1 MKVGYA
7 AVAITLL
14 LFSAAWAIPAYGDD
28 DGPSIIFDLNGGTI
42 NGNSTFVMT
51 AEDLSG
57 GLPGVTGAV
66 MPTGAD
72 EFVVWSTS
80 LSNRENLY
88 NPGDEAPDVPR
99 LYAIWG
105 TKLSS
110 PGNIT
115 IPGSGCYIIE
125 NTSNKTLD
133 ITSPNASG
141 TLIVLRNI
149 DHIHISVNR
158 NVTFIVQGTN
168 TDNTFNGWDNFRL
181 EFSSASTGSISF
193 NSSIYSGGP
202 VVLRGNITTTGGIQG
217 SSVDIDGNVSASQIY
232 SSGPV
237 TINGN
242 VSSTGQIIGST
253 VTLEGTVSAGN
264 VHTAGD
270 LVIDGNVTVDTFVW
284 GGNINITGTLVA
296 DTLYAG
302 GSLVIDDFA
311 VVKVVNGDVPSV
323 GKYIVFVLP
332 DGFVTEGVTNIIVQF
347 KITGGGDSGSI
358 SVILPGFDDKINLG
372 EGISVVQENNQYKMD
387 IYYMKDGT
395 EWHSEGSV
403 GYTSGNPGYYTCTLG
418 EPSEVTD
425 PNEEPDLSFISKP
438 PSVTASLYVY
448 ILKGTPV
455 KLISTGTELN
465 VSILGN
471 NTVTISIPES
481 SKTYG
486 YWGSLDAM
494 TPDDDTDNEYTI
506 MDDGFDSCGTFIIFV
521 NSGTEIVPVCIVTV
535 SGIEFDTVP
544 QLSFV

>member
-1 MKVGYA
+1 M
-7 AVAITLL
+7 
-14 LFSAAWAIPAYGDD
+14 
-28 DGPSIIFDLNGGTI
+28 
-42 NGNSTFVMT
+42 
-51 AEDLSG
+51 
-57 GLPGVTGAV
+57 
-66 MPTGAD
+66 
-72 EFVVWSTS
+72 
-80 LSNRENLY
+80 
-88 NPGDEAPDVPR
+88 
-99 LYAIWG
+99 
-105 TKLSS
+105 
-110 PGNIT
+110 
-115 IPGSGCYIIE
+115 
-125 NTSNKTLD
+125 
-133 ITSPNASG
+133 
-141 TLIVLRNI
+141 
-149 DHIHISVNR
+149 
-158 NVTFIVQGTN
+158 
-168 TDNTFNGWDNFRL
+168 
-181 EFSSASTGSISF
+181 
-193 NSSIYSGGP
+193 
-202 VVLRGNITTTGGIQG
+202 VLRGNITTTGGIQG

-242 VSSTGQIIGST
+242 VSSTGQIMGST

-270 LVIDGNVTVDTFVW
+270 LVIDGNVTVDTSVW

-296 DTLYAG
+296 DTLYTG

-347 KITGGGDSGSI
+347 KITDGGDSVSI

-395 EWHSEGSV
+395 EWHSEGGV
-403 GYTSGNPGYYTCTLG
+403 IYVPHDPDNPNETRPGPGHYECTLG

-425 PNEEPDLSFISKP
+425 PDEEPDLSFISKP
-438 PSVTASLYVY
+438 PSVTASFYVY

-481 SKTYG
+481 SKIYG
-486 YWGSLDAM
+486 YWGSLDTM